1 MTQYISAMP
10 SLLAAFDPQQISSAI
25 YFAAAAL
32 LIFIAAV
39 LAGRRVQQQ
48 LPVKRLIGIAGLA
61 LLTLALIW
69 LLVFALNRKAPAST
83 APPADYPA
91 ATGTP

>member
-1 MTQYISAMP
+1 MLQSQRV
-10 SLLAAFDPQQISSAI
+10 SFFLAAFDPEQISSGI

-32 LIFIAAV
+32 LIFIAAM
-39 LAGRRVQQQ
+39 LAGKRVQQQ
-48 LPVKRLIGIAGLA
+48 LPVKSLVGIAGLA

-69 LLVFALNRKAPAST
+69 LLVVGLNRKAATPAL
-83 APPADYPA
+83 PPADYPA